1 MDDEISPKVRIL
13 DALQLVARSLK
24 RKENVFLTDL
34 PRIKMI
40 AADLMDKHVKHELQL
55 SKKQYDAIVTILG
68 HRTNLGEMDGKSEFN
83 SAN

>member
-1 MDDEISPKVRIL
+1 MDDDLTPKVRIL

-24 RKENVFLTDL
+24 RKENIFLTDL

-40 AADLMDKHVKHELQL
+40 AADLMNKHIKHELQL

-68 HRTNLGEMDGKSEFN
+68 HQSNFSEQSENRDFN